1 MKGTER
7 WIGWRDDWD
16 AVIGRGYGD
25 DGTVCHDAGRLIV
38 AVSFARTSPQSRLVT
53 CTVCFPLIKK
63 RAAPPPNCKRNRCTR
78 IDGSMQGID
87 YKRHRSPKQKGS
99 SLGLVRTT

>member
-38 AVSFARTSPQSRLVT
+38 AVSFARTSPTIATGHVH
-53 CTVCFPLIKK
+53 CMFP
-63 RAAPPPNCKRNRCTR
+63 P
-78 IDGSMQGID
+78 
-87 YKRHRSPKQKGS
+87 Y
-99 SLGLVRTT
+99 

>member
-53 CTVCFPLIKK
+53 CTVCFPLLKNVQHHHLTA
-63 RAAPPPNCKRNRCTR
+63 R
-78 IDGSMQGID
+78 GID
-87 YKRHRSPKQKGS
+87 AHG
-99 SLGLVRTT
+99 